1 MLLLWASSS
10 ETNFGGTDAE
20 RHGLEATVLQ
30 GPLSNP
36 IGPVANPGCAAST
49 LSTNLARLEPTTG
62 GVTHSYSR
70 LSDFTLVRVPLQAFG
85 RSRSHRVRSS
95 FSRRN
100 CGRSRGAGR
109 RGRQRSRSK
118 SACLKSKAQA
128 KHSSC
133 AEAKSRSSLI
143 LFSPSPLS
151 RRFHH
156 PSVPIFT
163 LRGGRCA

>member
-36 IGPVANPGCAAST
+36 IGPVANLGCAAST

-109 RGRQRSRSK
+109 SGRQRSRSK
-118 SACLKSKAQA
+118 SACLNSASATAFAPKQKQKFSD
-128 KHSSC
+128 
-133 AEAKSRSSLI
+133 SL
-143 LFSPSPLS
+143 LSLSPLS
-151 RRFHH
+151 KIS
-156 PSVPIFT
+156 PSCCSDLYIERGE
-163 LRGGRCA
+163 LRLD